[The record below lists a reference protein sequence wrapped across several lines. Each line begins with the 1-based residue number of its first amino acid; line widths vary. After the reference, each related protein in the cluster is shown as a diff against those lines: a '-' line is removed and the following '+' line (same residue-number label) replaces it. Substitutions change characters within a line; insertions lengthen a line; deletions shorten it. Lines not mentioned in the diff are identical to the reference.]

1 MRVACASTAGEP
13 PAGSPRKASAETMSR
28 GRAQALLGALL
39 LAPLLVFQAGC
50 SSVRLAYDNA
60 DTLLRWEAKSYLDI
74 HGAQADEL
82 DARIAA
88 FLAWH
93 RKAAL
98 PEYVKLATEAAAR
111 VERGLSREDL
121 VWGYDSTIRELRETL
136 RHAIGEGTELLDRLS
151 EEQIVHLESRF
162 AEDNRDFEREHL
174 SGTPQ
179 KRRKERARR
188 VVERLEDWVG
198 SLSDAQLERVALYS
212 ARAPLYDEQRDRE
225 YRRRQ
230 AEFVAMLRAHQAR
243 ERLAD
248 WALEWERGRSPAYQA
263 MVLAEREELFDML
276 FDIDRTLSA
285 EQRAR
290 AAARFRDYAADFARL
305 AAEGER
311 K

>member
-1 MRVACASTAGEP
+1 MRKRCAL
-13 PAGSPRKASAETMSR
+13 RW
-28 GRAQALLGALL
+28 LI
-39 LAPLLVFQAGC
+39 APLLAALLAFEAGC

-98 PEYVKLATEAAAR
+98 PEYVKLASEAAAR
-111 VERGLSREDL
+111 IERGLSREDL
-121 VWGYDSTIRELRETL
+121 VWGYDSAIRELREAL
-136 RHAIGEGTELLDRLS
+136 RHGIGEGTDLLDRLS
-151 EEQIVHLESRF
+151 EEQIAHLESRF
-162 AEDNRDFEREHL
+162 AEDNRDFEHEHL

-198 SLSDAQLERVALYS
+198 SLSDVQLERVALYS
-212 ARAPLYDEQRDRE
+212 ARAPLYDEQRESE

-230 AEFVAMLRAHQAR
+230 AEFAAMLRAHQAG

-263 MVLAEREELFDML
+263 TVLAEREELLEML
-276 FDIDRTLSA
+276 LDIDRTLTA
-285 EQRAR
+285 KQRAR
-290 AAARFRDYAADFARL
+290 AAARFRGYAADFARL